1 MRRIVP
7 GMPDAI
13 RALPM
18 VWQEIFLQLSQPC
31 TYKDIWGPLRYKSL
45 ETCRY
50 RIKQDA
56 DRPEPHYLGNRA
68 YFDRADVVLWA
79 YRRSLRL
86 REVKHRISEQ
96 MNARRWGKAWR
107 S

>member
-18 VWQEIFLQLSQPC
+18 VWQEIFLQLPQPC
-31 TYKDIWGPLRYKSL
+31 TYADIWGPLHYKSL
-45 ETCRY
+45 ESCRC
-50 RIKQDA
+50 RLKQDK
-56 DRPEPHYLGNRA
+56 DRPDPHYLGNRA
-68 YFDRADVVLWA
+68 YFDRVEIVLWA
-79 YRRSLRL
+79 YRRSQRL
-86 REVKHRISEQ
+86 REQWRGISQ
-96 MNARRWGKAWR
+96 KMNDARWGKTWK